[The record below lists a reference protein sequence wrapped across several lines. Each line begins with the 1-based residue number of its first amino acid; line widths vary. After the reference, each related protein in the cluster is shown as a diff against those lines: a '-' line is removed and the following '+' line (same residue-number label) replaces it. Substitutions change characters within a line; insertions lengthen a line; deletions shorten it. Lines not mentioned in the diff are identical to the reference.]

1 MTRSSKVDILNI
13 KNMPVL
19 DSSELYR
26 FSPWLAS
33 ASLIEEDS
41 KITAFE
47 GQKYQYLHPLL
58 KSFPVGQEGII
69 ILRGPRRIGK
79 TTLAKLLIRQLLKEQ
94 KIPKEA
100 VIYYSLDQVADY
112 KELYQLVADM
122 LDYCRERT
130 SAHIYLFLDEI
141 SFVRE
146 WQRAIK
152 QLADLNLLAKTTLF
166 LTGSSAVDLL
176 FSSEQ
181 LPQRRGKIFP
191 ADFEFSSLSFGEFA
205 RLVDP
210 KLVKSEFSPSK
221 LPQFRKLL
229 SDYLLCGGFPGIIN
243 EYYQTG
249 TIADI
254 YFDNFAKWIEGD
266 IYKLDRHPQTAFRL
280 FAEIAKRE
288 STPVSLYELSKET
301 DLASHATVSDYLTI
315 LDKMFL
321 IYTAGYF
328 NLDQKKGDFKKNR
341 KIYFLDP
348 FIRNVVLAQ
357 NAAAI
362 DGAFEFSRKLI
373 EENRPTL
380 VEEVAGAS
388 LWRQNNNLFY
398 GKTGERE
405 VDFVSNTKLFE
416 VKYQNKVIPSE
427 FSYLNAALR
436 NNLTVLSK
444 TDFDAKNQII
454 PAEYFLAKYDPSL

>member
-1 MTRSSKVDILNI
+1 MTILSN
-13 KNMPVL
+13 
-19 DSSELYR
+19 SELYR

-33 ASLIEEDS
+33 ASLIGEDS
-41 KITAFE
+41 KIVAFE
-47 GQKYQYLHPLL
+47 DQKYRYFHPLL

-69 ILRGPRRIGK
+69 ILRGPRRVGK
-79 TTLAKLLIRQLLKEQ
+79 TTLAKLLIKQLLIEQ

-112 KELYQLVADM
+112 KELYQLVTDI

-130 SAHIYLFLDEI
+130 NAHIYLFLDEI
-141 SFVRE
+141 SFVKE
-146 WQRAIK
+146 WQRAVK
-152 QLADLNLLAKTTLF
+152 QLADLNLLVKTTLF

-181 LPQRRGKIFP
+181 LPQRRGKIYP
-191 ADFEFSSLSFGEFA
+191 ADFEFSSLSFREFA

-210 KLVKSEFSPSK
+210 RLTRSEFSPNK
-221 LPQFRKLL
+221 LPQYRKLL

-254 YFDNFAKWIEGD
+254 YYDNFAKWIEGD
-266 IYKLDRHPQTAFRL
+266 IYKIGRHPQTAFRL

-288 STPVSLYELSKET
+288 TTPVSLYELSKET

-321 IYTAGYF
+321 IYTARYF
-328 NLDQKKGDFKKNR
+328 NLDQKKPDFKKNR

-348 FIRNVVLAQ
+348 FIRNVVLAK
-357 NAAAI
+357 NAASI
-362 DGAFEFSRKLI
+362 DGAFEFSKKII
-373 EENRPTL
+373 EENRPAL
-380 VEEVAGAS
+380 VEEVTGAS
-388 LWRQNNNLFY
+388 LWRKNNNLFY
-398 GKTGERE
+398 GRTGEKE
-405 VDFVSNTKLFE
+405 VDFVSKDKLFE
-416 VKYQNKVIPSE
+416 VKYQNKVTPGE
-427 FSYLNAALR
+427 FNYLNPALR
-436 NNLTVLSK
+436 KNLTVLSK
-444 TDFDAKNQII
+444 ANFDDKNKIF
-454 PAEYFLAKYDPSL
+454 PAEFFLAGFTP